1 MFPAANPDKSGY
13 SEPRIMQ
20 QQPRQRKLSTDPG
33 TGLPEQDT
41 RLHTAVAA
49 PGDTGR
55 SMKENKMRL
64 LAVTYGTEGDTRP
77 LVMLCHGLQGA
88 GHEVMLLAEG
98 GTLGTAQ
105 ALGVP
110 HAALEG
116 DIHDEVVALVSRGNN
131 LAAASRG
138 LARMAQRHVPAWMRQ
153 ADAAAAG
160 CDAVLTGGLAAFV
173 GMSVAEHHGVPAI
186 GTGMIPLTPT
196 GDFPSPFLPRV
207 SLPGAFNRLS
217 YSLVNHAVWR
227 TFRKPINAARKAM
240 GMAARRS
247 LWHDLPMLYGISPSL
262 MPPPGDWPADH
273 HVCGQWRAPD
283 VDWHPE
289 PALQAFL
296 DAGPAPVYLGFGS
309 MTGFDRSVM
318 PSLLQALAPRRVLL
332 FPGWAGVPDG
342 PLPANVFVVGP
353 TPHEALFPRCA
364 MVVHHGG
371 SGTTHSACRA
381 GVPSLVMPFAADQF
395 FWAARLQALGVA
407 PAPLSQKRLDSDTLA
422 RSIAYAEQGSVR
434 SRAAALGD
442 AMALENGVSTAVR
455 LITGM
460 HPDR

>member
-1 MFPAANPDKSGY
+1 
-13 SEPRIMQ
+13 
-20 QQPRQRKLSTDPG
+20 
-33 TGLPEQDT
+33 
-41 RLHTAVAA
+41 
-49 PGDTGR
+49 
-55 SMKENKMRL
+55 MRL

-77 LVMLCHGLQGA
+77 LVMLCHGLQAA
-88 GHEVMLLAEG
+88 GHEVMVLAEG
-98 GTLGTAQ
+98 GTLGSAQ

-116 DIHDEVVALVSRGNN
+116 DIHDEVVALVSRGNDM
-131 LAAASRG
+131 AAASRG
-138 LARMAQRHVPAWMRQ
+138 LARMAQRHVPAWTRQ

-173 GMSVAEHHGVPAI
+173 GMTVAEHHGVPAI

-196 GDFPSPFLPRV
+196 RAFPSPFLPRLP
-207 SLPGAFNRLS
+207 LPGLLNRLS
-217 YSLVNHAVWR
+217 YGLVNQAVWR
-227 TFRKPINAARKAM
+227 TFRAPINDARRAL
-240 GMAARRS
+240 GMPARRS
-247 LWHDLPMLYGISPSL
+247 LWRDLPMLYGISPSL
-262 MPPPGDWPADH
+262 MPPPADWPVNH

-283 VDWHPE
+283 ADWQPE

-296 DAGPAPVYLGFGS
+296 EAGPAPVYVGFGS

-318 PSLLQALAPRRVLL
+318 PSLLRALAPRRVLL

-364 MVVHHGG
+364 TVIHHGG

-381 GVPSLVMPFAADQF
+381 GVPSLVMPLAADQF

-407 PAPLSQKRLDSDTLA
+407 PAPLPQKRLDHDTLVNAIAFAECSDVRA
-422 RSIAYAEQGSVR
+422 RASLLAG
-434 SRAAALGD
+434 
-442 AMALENGVSTAVR
+442 AMTSEHGVQTAVS
-455 LITGM
+455 LIENVLKPHAM
-460 HPDR
+460 RA